1 MTIDWALVLISYL
14 LVGAALLGG
23 LLIHHRLT
31 RVRRSAWVRAAMKA
45 IEPERRTFGYKV
57 FADLAAPALGGVF
70 VWAFWPVALAFMAKW
85 KLDEVREQRGTNG
98 LRLGGAERPE
108 VEPEDLLQPKTI
120 EEIEQREIVQDP
132 LGAVPALPFGHLAA
146 GWISFRSQLEPGDEI
161 WSFCAVKP
169 EYWGR
174 EEQLSGYAAVRLGE
188 VVGHF
193 VARRGRPA
201 N

>member
-1 MTIDWALVLISYL
+1 MTIDWALVVTSYF
-14 LVGAALLGG
+14 LVGAALLIG
-23 LLIHHRLT
+23 LLLHHRLT
-31 RVRRSAWVRAAMKA
+31 RVRRSDWVRVAMEA
-45 IEPERRTFGYKV
+45 VEPERRTLGYKV
-57 FADLAAPALGGVF
+57 RADLAAPALGGVF
-70 VWAFWPVALAFMAKW
+70 VWAFWPVALALMAKW

-108 VEPEDLLQPKTI
+108 VEPEDLLQRTTI

-132 LGAVPALPFGHLAA
+132 LGAVPALPFGHLSA
-146 GWISFRSQLEPGDEI
+146 GWIRFRSHLEPGDEI
-161 WSFCAVKP
+161 WAFRAVRSDD
-169 EYWGR
+169 WGG
-174 EEQLSGYAAVRLGE
+174 EEQLSGYAAVRLGK